1 MQNIPRSGHVLLLLA
16 ALFFARGAVGDVLV
30 LEDEE
35 RLSGHVAR
43 VAGGT
48 LVFRTSLE
56 GQMMVPMDAVRAL
69 ATEENLVISFR
80 AGGVHYGRFAQI
92 DNVPHVIPIGG
103 GAAKPIE
110 LAEVEEAMVIPR
122 PPEGGEDIEVATLST
137 WRAALDAGV
146 HRRGGTVDYA
156 DLVARFE
163 LRHEGGEADFLA
175 KGLVERS
182 DPADAVRF
190 ARGSAEIAGAADSGL
205 APYGE
210 IQAERD
216 VASALDLRGGLTL
229 GVGRLLAASTE
240 GSILGR
246 VGANY
251 TREEW
256 DARYVRAHSRGR
268 DWDGAG
274 RSKRDELNLQLGLR
288 YSRLLF
294 QNSRLS
300 GDVVAYPSVSR
311 PGDWRVRSETAL
323 TVPVASHLHL
333 RFDLS
338 VDYDN
343 EPGFG
348 AVSEWATTIGASI
361 GMEF

>member
-1 MQNIPRSGHVLLLLA
+1 MQKMRRSGHVLLLLA
-16 ALFFARGAVGDVLV
+16 APFLARGAVGDVLV

-43 VAGGT
+43 VAAGT

-56 GQMMVPMDAVRAL
+56 GQMMVPMDTVRAL

-80 AGGVHYGRFAQI
+80 AGEVQYGRFAQI
-92 DNVPHVIPIGG
+92 DNAPHVVPIGG
-103 GAAKPIE
+103 GEAKPVN

-122 PPEGGEDIEVATLST
+122 PPEGGDAGPATLGA

-146 HRRGGTVDYA
+146 HRRGGTMDITDA
-156 DLVARFE
+156 VARFE
-163 LRHEGGEADFLA
+163 LRREGGEADFLA
-175 KGLVERS
+175 KGLVERP
-182 DPADAVRF
+182 DRGDALRF
-190 ARGSAEIAGAADSGL
+190 ARGSAKIAGAADSAL

-256 DARYVRAHSRGR
+256 DAHYARAHSRGR
-268 DWDGAG
+268 DWDDADQAE
-274 RSKRDELNLQLGLR
+274 RDEFNLQLGLR
-288 YSRLLF
+288 YSRRLF
-294 QNSRLS
+294 QNSQLS
-300 GDVVAYPSVSR
+300 GDVVAYPSLSR
-311 PGDWRVRSETAL
+311 PGDWRLRSETAL
-323 TVPVASHLHL
+323 TVPVANRLRL
-333 RFDLS
+333 RFDLL

-343 EPGFG
+343 APIFG
-348 AVSEWATTIGASI
+348 AVNEWSTAIGASI